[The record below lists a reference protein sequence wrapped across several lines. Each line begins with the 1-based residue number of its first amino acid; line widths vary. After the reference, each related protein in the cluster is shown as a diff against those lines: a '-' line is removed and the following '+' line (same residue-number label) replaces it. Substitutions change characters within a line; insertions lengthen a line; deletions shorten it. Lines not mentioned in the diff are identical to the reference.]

1 MHLTAYN
8 KCWFMH
14 MSDARK
20 VAAILKVLGDER
32 RVRVLRL
39 LLTKNELCVC
49 ELVDALNLPQYEV
62 SRNLATLRKVGL
74 VDDRREGLWAY
85 YFIPKTAHDDPFVGA
100 LLKLIQE
107 QVLGPRL
114 LVSDLVR
121 LEERLALRIGNQ
133 CVVGFRN

>member
-1 MHLTAYN
+1 MA
-8 KCWFMH
+8 
-14 MSDARK
+14 DARK
-20 VAAILKVLGDER
+20 VAPILRALGDER

-85 YFIPKTAHDDPFVGA
+85 YFIPQSANQDPFIGG
-100 LLKLIQE
+100 LLKLIRE
-107 QVLGPRL
+107 QVTGPKL
-114 LVSDLVR
+114 LASDLVR

>member
-1 MHLTAYN
+1 MA
-8 KCWFMH
+8 
-14 MSDARK
+14 DARK
-20 VAAILKVLGDER
+20 TAPILRALGDER
-32 RVRVLRL
+32 RVRLLRL

-74 VDDRREGLWAY
+74 VDDRRDGLWAY
-85 YFIPKTAHDDPFVGA
+85 YFIPQSANQDPFIGG
-100 LLKLIQE
+100 LLKLIRE
-107 QVLGPRL
+107 QVTGPKL
-114 LVSDLVR
+114 LASDLVR

>member
-1 MHLTAYN
+1 
-8 KCWFMH
+8 MH
-14 MSDARK
+14 MADARK
-20 VAAILKVLGDER
+20 VAPILRALGDER

-85 YFIPKTAHDDPFVGA
+85 YFIPQSANQDPFIGG
-100 LLKLIQE
+100 LLKLIRE
-107 QVLGPRL
+107 QVTGPKL
-114 LVSDLVR
+114 LASDLVR